1 MVYCDAN
8 VVLRYLLRDNED
20 QYKIS
25 LNIIENEDVFLL
37 NEVTAE
43 IVYVLLKIY
52 SIEKKKVCSVLKQIF
67 LYPNINFYS
76 KDVILDALDIFSKNS
91 MDYVDCILCAYN
103 VNEDRKIISFDKK
116 VVTLLKKL
124 KLQRRKLKD

>member
-20 QYKIS
+20 QYIIS

-43 IVYVLLKIY
+43 IVYVP
-52 SIEKKKVCSVLKQIF
+52 SIVPPKK
-67 LYPNINFYS
+67 
-76 KDVILDALDIFSKNS
+76 
-91 MDYVDCILCAYN
+91 
-103 VNEDRKIISFDKK
+103 
-116 VVTLLKKL
+116 
-124 KLQRRKLKD
+124 